1 MIAVDTNILVY
12 AHREESPFHE
22 RAFSCIV
29 ELAEGT
35 ASWAIPWPCIH
46 EFFSITTHPKIYDPP
61 TPLQQVVEQLDA
73 WLESPTL
80 FLLTEAPE
88 YWKVLRRIV
97 CASQI
102 NGPMIHDAR
111 IAALCIQNGVT
122 ELLTAD
128 RYFGRFNELKTR
140 NPLIQSA

>member
-1 MIAVDTNILVY
+1 MGYT
-12 AHREESPFHE
+12 
-22 RAFSCIV
+22 
-29 ELAEGT
+29 
-35 ASWAIPWPCIH
+35 WPCIH
-46 EFFSITTHPKIYDPP
+46 EFFSIITHPKIYDPP
-61 TPLQQVVEQLDA
+61 TPLQQADEQLDA

-97 CASQI
+97 CTSKI
-102 NGPMIHDAR
+102 NGPMIHYAR

-128 RYFGRFNELKTR
+128 RDFGRFNELKTR
-140 NPLIQSA
+140 NPLIQAKPSDKSLPPRPFL